1 MSPTRVIDVL
11 DGTPSSCSSRR
22 DPASIHCPTPDS
34 TLDPIRVPN
43 LLPVRALGTNLR
55 HQQNSTPI
63 MFFDD
68 AEQGPSDCYKQRDL
82 AEMLGRL
89 MIKTLLVAEKKI
101 RLGVGGRGS

>member
-1 MSPTRVIDVL
+1 
-11 DGTPSSCSSRR
+11 
-22 DPASIHCPTPDS
+22 
-34 TLDPIRVPN
+34 
-43 LLPVRALGTNLR
+43 
-55 HQQNSTPI
+55 